1 MKAIINKDQCN
12 WLWIWMTICSVVV
25 NNLAIKIKKA
35 TSWVVMTIYLEAM
48 NNQNNLHL
56 NKVALTLWE
65 VEVMIN
71 SKLNLKIIME
81 TVDLIL
87 WIAIIINNKIS
98 NNLNNKMLLTSWVE
112 EETINNKSNRNLR
125 NLYSLNNRNKM
136 HSILW
141 AVEIISNLNNQN
153 KKMIY

>member
-35 TSWVVMTIYLEAM
+35 TSWVVMMIYLEAM

-141 AVEIISNLNNQN
+141 EVEIISNHNNQN

>member
-1 MKAIINKDQCN
+1 
-12 WLWIWMTICSVVV
+12 
-25 NNLAIKIKKA
+25 
-35 TSWVVMTIYLEAM
+35 LEAM

-87 WIAIIINNKIS
+87 
-98 NNLNNKMLLTSWVE
+98 
-112 EETINNKSNRNLR
+112 
-125 NLYSLNNRNKM
+125 
-136 HSILW
+136 
-141 AVEIISNLNNQN
+141 
-153 KKMIY
+153 